1 MFGLL
6 IEILDARQQETVLAI
21 FDHFKHQ
28 GSIWTKTWYW
38 ADVSTVCKTLIVP
51 LSKVHNMLMTQI
63 SMTFICYMIYRQN
76 IVLKG
81 LIFQQV
87 RIFGTST
94 PGKKGFIFA
103 WKSSIKRS
111 VLRMQPKFTPRM
123 CPPCLSQ
130 KLKIELKQTQF
141 LHGLHLNPKWLK
153 MMVEK
158 RGI

>member
-1 MFGLL
+1 
-6 IEILDARQQETVLAI
+6 
-21 FDHFKHQ
+21 
-28 GSIWTKTWYW
+28 
-38 ADVSTVCKTLIVP
+38 
-51 LSKVHNMLMTQI
+51 
-63 SMTFICYMIYRQN
+63 MIYRQN